1 VAAAADEPRRPW
13 PGHGVDVAG
22 QRLYVRRAGTPGA
35 PPALFVHGLGG
46 SSTNWTD
53 LMALLADRVDGHAID
68 LPGFGRSGPPVTGN
82 YSLDSHVG
90 VVRDY
95 IEQICDKPVH
105 LLGNSLGG
113 AVTTRLAAERP
124 DLVRTLTLVSAA
136 LPSYRPQK
144 VSDPRLPL
152 LLVPGL
158 SRVAARAIG
167 RRSPEE
173 RTRGIIE
180 MCFADP
186 AAVPGAR
193 FAEAVEDMRRRRAL
207 AWNDDALIR
216 SLRGLVRADIETGSR
231 ALWRQAASLQMPVLV
246 IHGTHDR
253 LVPVSVGRRAG
264 RVIPGSRLLILD
276 DAGHVPQMERP
287 EAVERAFD
295 ELLAAADAAA

>member
-1 VAAAADEPRRPW
+1 VTTAEEAHARPESPYDREVHVAAAADEPRRPW
-13 PGHGVDVAG
+13 PGRGVDVGG
-22 QRLYVRRAGTPGA
+22 QRIFVRTAGTPGA
-35 PPALFVHGLGG
+35 APALFVHGLGG

-53 LMALLADRVDGHAID
+53 LMALLADRLDCHAID

-82 YSLDSHVG
+82 YSLDTHVG

-95 IEQICDKPVH
+95 IEQTWDGRSTC
-105 LLGNSLGG
+105 SATRCGG

-173 RTRGIIE
+173 RTRGVIE

-186 AAVPGAR
+186 SAVPQSR
-193 FAEAVEDMRRRRAL
+193 FAEAVDDMRRRRAL

-216 SLRGLVRADIETGSR
+216 SLRGLVRADIEKGPR

-253 LVPVSVGRRAG
+253 LVPVAVGRGPAG
-264 RVIPGSRLLILD
+264 
-276 DAGHVPQMERP
+276 
-287 EAVERAFD
+287 
-295 ELLAAADAAA
+295 